1 MKKLMSL
8 LSFIVMLTVIS
19 CTEKTTAVKKEVI
32 VVPPAP
38 AVIVIKEEPVKAT
51 TIQLDK
57 NGVKVVT
64 KKVDVVIKKQ

>member
-1 MKKLMSL
+1 MKKSISL
-8 LSFIVMLTVIS
+8 LSFIVTLAAIS
-19 CTEKTTAVKKEVI
+19 CTEKPAAATKEVI
-32 VVPPAP
+32 IVPAAP
-38 AVIVIKEEPVKAT
+38 AVIVVKEAPVKAT

>member
-1 MKKLMSL
+1 MKKFIFL
-8 LSFIVMLTVIS
+8 LSFIVTLTAIS
-19 CTEKTTAVKKEVI
+19 CTEKPATVKKEVI
-32 VVPPAP
+32 IVPAAP
-38 AVIVIKEEPVKAT
+38 AVIVVKEAPVKAT